1 MMDSSEIIEEMLT
14 CNICENIG
22 FWKGTTLLLLPK
34 CQHYIC
40 ETCMHTMRERA
51 SANDETTIECP
62 FCRVPFSVNDE
73 QSTPR
78 FRYAECLADK
88 VLTDGKKKRN
98 KKPAANST
106 GIHKPLLM
114 KEFDITNAQIIRFI
128 QFGDSTDLYTSAGA
142 VSLDFSNGGMYM
154 MELGSGRVRQFG
166 AEACR
171 YDGLAFTDGKLFA
184 VNYTQWRVEVYETRS
199 HQNRLPRLE
208 ASYTL
213 KHPRPESAKEE
224 QGVVIYIDDEGLHLL
239 CNCDHIVFHLSE
251 NSTKIAKHD
260 LELQSEPQNLQFV
273 SKNEQWYMKGDQL
286 VQSCLKSKKKN
297 QYFLPNWTSIALYEA
312 QKILFTV
319 KESANIFILDIGHI
333 KKDGNL
339 RQLKPSSFQRSSKQ
353 NYKQVIIS
361 NTSSIPVKLA
371 TSEHGQLAMVGHH
384 NQRRVIQLYA
394 CQQTVVQKAVI
405 QIENIAENKNEKMPE
420 SLTLL
425 RKGIDIL
432 SSLFIT
438 FVIGPILYILIKNY
452 FNYGITVL
460 MRYFHPEVMIPLP
473 KWDWGPISNWFS
485 GIDIINFLTLV
496 VMVIAINFIPF
507 LYV

>member
-1 MMDSSEIIEEMLT
+1 MAACTRRLITLNSLLLLIVCALLLLFVLQHSTMDSSKIVEEMLT
-14 CNICENIG
+14 CNICDNIG
-22 FWKGTTLLLLPK
+22 FQKGTTLLLLPK

-51 SANDETTIECP
+51 SANDETAIECP

-78 FRYAECLADK
+78 FRYAKCLADK
-88 VLTDGKKKRN
+88 VLTDGIKKKNQR
-98 KKPAANST
+98 PAAKST
-106 GIHKPLLM
+106 GIHKPVLM
-114 KEFDITNAQIIRFI
+114 KEFDISKAQIIRFM

-171 YDGLAFTDGKLFA
+171 YDGLAFTDGKLLA
-184 VNYTQWRVEVYETRS
+184 VNYTQWRVEVYKTRS

-213 KHPRPESAKEE
+213 KHLRPESAKEE

-239 CNCDHIVFHLSE
+239 CNCDHLVFHLSE

-260 LELQSEPQNLQFV
+260 LELQSEPQNLLYV
-273 SKNEQWYMKGDQL
+273 NKNEKWYMKGDHL
-286 VQSCLKSKKKN
+286 VRFCLKSKREN
-297 QYFLPNWTSIALYEA
+297 QLFLPNWTSIAHYEA

-319 KESANIFILDIGHI
+319 KESANIFIVEMGHI
-333 KKDGNL
+333 KKEENL
-339 RQLKPSSFQRSSKQ
+339 RHLQPSSFQRSTKQ
-353 NYKQVIIS
+353 NHKQVIIS

-384 NQRRVIQLYA
+384 NQRRVLQLYA
-394 CQQTVVQKAVI
+394 CQQTVVQKAVM
-405 QIENIAENKNEKMPE
+405 QIENNSENTNEKMLK
-420 SLTLL
+420 SLTALH
-425 RKGIDIL
+425 KVMDTFCIVFFT
-432 SSLFIT
+432 LFSYC
-438 FVIGPILYILIKNY
+438 F
-452 FNYGITVL
+452 F
-460 MRYFHPEVMIPLP
+460 
-473 KWDWGPISNWFS
+473 FS
-485 GIDIINFLTLV
+485 
-496 VMVIAINFIPF
+496 
-507 LYV
+507 